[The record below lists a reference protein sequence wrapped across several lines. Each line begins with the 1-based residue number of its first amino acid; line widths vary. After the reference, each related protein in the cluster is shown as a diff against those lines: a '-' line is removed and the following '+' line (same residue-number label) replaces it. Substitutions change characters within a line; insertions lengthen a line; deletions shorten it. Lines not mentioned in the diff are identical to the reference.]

1 MREIKANIFDMVVET
16 IVITTN
22 GIVKRNGE
30 AVMGAG
36 IALEMAK
43 KYPLFPKV
51 FGDKLKKD
59 GNHVFMFF
67 VPQVKGRKVITFPV
81 KNHFKEKA
89 SLELIEQSCKEI
101 VILADKFELTQIAL
115 PRPGCGV
122 GGLKWKDVEPILE
135 KHFDQRFFIVDK
147 KDK

>member
-59 GNHVFMFF
+59 GNHVSMFF

>member
-1 MREIKANIFDMVVET
+1 MREIKANIFDMTVET

-22 GIVKRNGE
+22 GIVKRNGD

-43 KYPLFPKV
+43 KFPLFPKV

-59 GNHVFMFF
+59 GNHVALFY
-67 VPQVKGRKVITFPV
+67 VPQVNGRKVITFPV

-89 SLELIEQSCKEI
+89 SLELIERSCQELVK
-101 VILADKFELTQIAL
+101 LADLYKLTQICL

-122 GGLKWKDVEPILE
+122 GGLKWKQVEPILE
-135 KHFDQRFFIVDK
+135 KYFDERFTIVDK
-147 KDK
+147 V